1 MTAHTPGPWTMQVI
15 RTTCGV
21 CFKVGPFPWKADKLN
36 HACIY
41 ADYPSSTF
49 FSQCEANAQLI
60 AAAPCLLAALKVL
73 VESVS
78 GVDQVSAVNEARAA
92 IAKATGDKA

>member
-1 MTAHTPGPWTMQVI
+1 MTAHTPGPWTAIDNLVVV
-15 RTTCGV
+15 TEDTHGYSTWLANLS
-21 CFKVGPFPWKADKLN
+21 VGGN
-36 HACIY
+36 SRIEQY
-41 ADYPSSTF
+41 S
-49 FSQCEANAQLI
+49 NARLM

-92 IAKATGDKA
+92 IAKAIGDKA